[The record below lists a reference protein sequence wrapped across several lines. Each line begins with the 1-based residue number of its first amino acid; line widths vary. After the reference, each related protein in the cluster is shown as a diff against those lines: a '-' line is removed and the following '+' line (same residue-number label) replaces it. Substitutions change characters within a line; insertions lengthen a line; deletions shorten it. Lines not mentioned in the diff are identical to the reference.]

1 MEQIITLLKD
11 VLEPSG
17 NECKTGG
24 GERAVLVSG
33 SPAMYE
39 DWPTLEFPDLSKSIF
54 DLFTKATS
62 ESVSSA
68 LLSELT
74 RSISDDED
82 QVPIR
87 LQTDEQLRWC
97 MQVLN
102 YSLTLSFTTHREFET
117 VRGAVR
123 IYLHWLRALTDF
135 PEGNI
140 PTPLVD
146 TPEKYFRRCDTC
158 SCRRIDARG
167 EVPRGLA
174 IERQAREVETVLDAV
189 RELTLT
195 ASRKYQNEVWAR
207 TLSFLLNSADLLLA
221 DPLFPEEMGMR
232 VGSRVVDTL
241 FDLWFHAVLN
251 EEIPSPTYWRTLAA
265 LCRRWR
271 HHVTVIESWARK
283 LLAMTV
289 LVCRRMYGEDYCKIV
304 IRDESI
310 TPFAF
315 LPPVEEEGEV
325 DLLYHSWFNLFCLLD
340 SPADILSHDLM
351 QNKPIN
357 GGVLWYD
364 EPIEVQPPVSLPLC
378 FFLAATALQRM
389 VDVFYGDSVVP
400 IEFKESGILV
410 QKWNMAAPTPSIGS
424 EVTGSRTRSD
434 FGREKSST
442 VTESTGTSRDT
453 RDTDGT
459 LTHDSRGSF
468 SSSTSVKEGR
478 SMSDMTKR
486 SVRTKQSE
494 RISDDHSGTNMS
506 ASQHSQHSQ
515 HISVTSASRHT
526 SDQISPK
533 ASESVSQGRITE
545 TKQSPMSAESSL
557 RPLALHGERLLEI
570 ICRSLP
576 KSSESVSQGRITETK
591 QSPMPAES
599 SLRPLALQFVAHT
612 LAVNPAY
619 IPWVDEKGPKAER
632 ILDLTMEWLLAATR
646 AKSECKAKAEVTDGE

>member
-11 VLEPSG
+11 VLEPTG
-17 NECKTGG
+17 NEYRTGD
-24 GERAVLVSG
+24 GEQAVLVP
-33 SPAMYE
+33 SPTMYE
-39 DWPTLEFPDLSKSIF
+39 DWPTLEFPDLTKSIF
-54 DLFTKATS
+54 DLFSRTTS

-74 RSISDDED
+74 RSISDED
-82 QVPIR
+82 DQLSIR
-87 LQTDEQLRWC
+87 LQTDDQLRWC

-117 VRGAVR
+117 
-123 IYLHWLRALTDF
+123 ISS
-135 PEGNI
+135 
-140 PTPLVD
+140 TPLVD
-146 TPEKYFRRCDTC
+146 TPEKYFRSIIDALRNLF
-158 SCRRIDARG
+158 CRRIDIKG

-207 TLSFLLNSADLLLA
+207 ILSFLLNSADLLLA
-221 DPLFPEEMGMR
+221 DPLFPGLFVFGER
-232 VGSRVVDTL
+232 IDTCPNHEL
-241 FDLWFHAVLN
+241 
-251 EEIPSPTYWRTLAA
+251 
-265 LCRRWR
+265 
-271 HHVTVIESWARK
+271 VTVIESWARK

-289 LVCRRMYGEDYCKIV
+289 LVCRKMYGEDYCKIA
-304 IRDESI
+304 IHDESI

-315 LPPVEEEGEV
+315 LPPVEEDGEV

-340 SPADILSHDLM
+340 SPADILSHDVM

-357 GGVLWYD
+357 GGVSEYD
-364 EPIEVQPPVSLPLC
+364 GTVEVQPPVSLPLC

-389 VDVFYGDSVVP
+389 VDVFYGDSFVP

-410 QKWNMAAPTPSIGS
+410 QKWTMATPTPSLAS
-424 EVTGSRTRSD
+424 EMTGSRPRSE
-434 FGREKSST
+434 FTREKAST
-442 VTESTGTSRDT
+442 VTDSTGASRDT

-468 SSSTSVKEGR
+468 SSSTSAKEGR

-486 SVRTKQSE
+486 SVRTKQSD
-494 RISDDHSGTNMS
+494 RVNDDHSGTNMS
-506 ASQHSQHSQ
+506 ASQHSQHS
-515 HISVTSASRHT
+515 HPMSSASASRHT
-526 SDQISPK
+526 NDQISPK
-533 ASESVSQGRITE
+533 TAESVSQGRITD
-545 TKQSPMSAESSL
+545 TKQSLMS
-557 RPLALHGERLLEI
+557 
-570 ICRSLP
+570 
-576 KSSESVSQGRITETK
+576 
-591 QSPMPAES
+591 AES

-646 AKSECKAKAEVTDGE
+646 AKSEHKAKAEVTDGE

>member
-11 VLEPSG
+11 VLEPTA
-17 NECKTGG
+17 NEYRTGD
-24 GERAVLVSG
+24 GEQAVLVAV

-39 DWPTLEFPDLSKSIF
+39 DWPTLEFPDLTKSIF
-54 DLFTKATS
+54 DLFSRPTS

-74 RSISDDED
+74 RSISDED
-82 QVPIR
+82 DQLSIR
-87 LQTDEQLRWC
+87 LQTDDQLRWC

-135 PEGNI
+135 PDGNI

-146 TPEKYFRRCDTC
+146 TPEKYFRSIIDALRNLF
-158 SCRRIDARG
+158 CRRIDIKG

-189 RELTLT
+189 RDLTLT

-289 LVCRRMYGEDYCKIV
+289 LVCRKMYGEDYCKIA
-304 IRDESI
+304 IHDESI

-315 LPPVEEEGEV
+315 LPPVEEDGEV

-351 QNKPIN
+351 QNKPI
-357 GGVLWYD
+357 
-364 EPIEVQPPVSLPLC
+364 
-378 FFLAATALQRM
+378 M
-389 VDVFYGDSVVP
+389 
-400 IEFKESGILV
+400 
-410 QKWNMAAPTPSIGS
+410 
-424 EVTGSRTRSD
+424 
-434 FGREKSST
+434 
-442 VTESTGTSRDT
+442 
-453 RDTDGT
+453 
-459 LTHDSRGSF
+459 
-468 SSSTSVKEGR
+468 
-478 SMSDMTKR
+478 
-486 SVRTKQSE
+486 
-494 RISDDHSGTNMS
+494 
-506 ASQHSQHSQ
+506 
-515 HISVTSASRHT
+515 
-526 SDQISPK
+526 
-533 ASESVSQGRITE
+533 
-545 TKQSPMSAESSL
+545 
-557 RPLALHGERLLEI
+557 
-570 ICRSLP
+570 
-576 KSSESVSQGRITETK
+576 
-591 QSPMPAES
+591 
-599 SLRPLALQFVAHT
+599 
-612 LAVNPAY
+612 NPAY

-646 AKSECKAKAEVTDGE
+646 AKSEHKAKAEVTDDVISSLSLHSLDLDDVPEAMIAGGANKRRSIASSTSSTTGDSLKGGEAGSGVFSGIGTGGVSDGIDGVSAGRSAAIAALTRIICSKRTNEKLPNQQLARFLSTVHEALIEKDRLVLCSLFFYGQNLFRLGLPGLEAILPHYLFALDIILIESNKIRASRKCKPEIVGCYLPAATFQSL